1 MTRGSGYQKIG
12 ELIIHEKIAKTELPM
27 KQLMVALSETA
38 SCT

>member
-1 MTRGSGYQKIG
+1 MG
-12 ELIIHEKIAKTELPM
+12 ELIIHEEIAKTELPM